1 VISRPISRP
10 ISRSISR
17 AIAGSAN
24 ADAGFLSL
32 DFVSNTY
39 NSSGVKKQ
47 FGELIEFR
55 RPSGGGI
62 WNAQGNFEWLGTDVP
77 RFNYDSVSGKA
88 LGLLV
93 EPQSTNLVSGY
104 TVSAGFEETANPR
117 IAGAAWKLTSK
128 PSSGAY
134 SVRPRAPMP
143 PVNPDY
149 AVSTFAWLA
158 SGAPVVSGT
167 NVQVDASFTLII
179 NGGSGT
185 ENGSKDLGRGLYRLS
200 TARNISAGQVAT
212 HGLYRYPRQDG
223 ELFSSVGLQ
232 IEAPQLTSYI
242 PTTTAQ
248 VTRAA
253 DNVFIPNGTWRS
265 PNGRL
270 EVDADEG
277 VTVTLETGGIR
288 IAGLGHIRSLKFYP
302 EAA

>member
-1 VISRPISRP
+1 MISRSISRP

-47 FGELIEFR
+47 FGELVEFR

-62 WNAQGNFEWLGTDVP
+62 WNAQGSFEWLGSDVP
-77 RFNYDSVSGKA
+77 RFNFDPVSGSA

-93 EPQSTNLVSGY
+93 EPQSTNYAINSELLNGETGYSKPLATTQEAFGRGFSRGWSVPKAVSGNYAYHRASSETGQTLVSAFVKY
-104 TVSAGFEETANPR
+104 PR
-117 IAGAAWKLTSK
+117 T
-128 PSSGAY
+128 
-134 SVRPRAPMP
+134 
-143 PVNPDY
+143 
-149 AVSTFAWLA
+149 
-158 SGAPVVSGT
+158 PVVSVT
-167 NVQVDASFTLII
+167 ASASSDVVWRPVSTSSIKV
-179 NGGSGT
+179 
-185 ENGSKDLGRGLYRLS
+185 ENYGGLYRLS
-200 TARNISAGQVAT
+200 GQRDVNQT
-212 HGLYRYPRQDG
+212 LWGLVKYEIALDG
-223 ELFSSVGLQ
+223 IPVVSGFQEERER
-232 IEAPQLTSYI
+232 ITSYI

-253 DNVFIPNGTWRS
+253 DNVFIPNGPWRS
-265 PNGRL
+265 PTGRL

-302 EAA
+302 EVV

>member
-1 VISRPISRP
+1 MISRPISRP

-17 AIAGSAN
+17 AIAGSAD

-47 FGELIEFR
+47 FGELIEFT

-77 RFNYDSVSGKA
+77 RFNFDPVSGSA

-93 EPQSTNLVSGY
+93 EPQSTNYAINSELLNGETGYSKPATATPVAFGRGFNQGWSVPKSGAGNYVYHLASAETGQTFVSAFVKYPRVPIVGVTAWSIFDMTWRPVSG
-104 TVSAGFEETANPR
+104 
-117 IAGAAWKLTSK
+117 
-128 PSSGAY
+128 SSLKVE
-134 SVRPRAPMP
+134 S
-143 PVNPDY
+143 Y
-149 AVSTFAWLA
+149 AELYRL
-158 SGAPVVSGT
+158 SGQRNINQTLWGLVKYDIGLDGTPVVSGFQEERER
-167 NVQVDASFTLII
+167 V
-179 NGGSGT
+179 
-185 ENGSKDLGRGLYRLS
+185 
-200 TARNISAGQVAT
+200 
-212 HGLYRYPRQDG
+212 
-223 ELFSSVGLQ
+223 
-232 IEAPQLTSYI
+232 TSYI

-253 DNVFIPNGTWRS
+253 DNVFIPNGPWRS
-265 PNGRL
+265 PSGRL

-302 EAA
+302 ESA

>member
-1 VISRPISRP
+1 MALVQ
-10 ISRSISR
+10 
-17 AIAGSAN
+17 
-24 ADAGFLSL
+24 
-32 DFVSNTY
+32 
-39 NSSGVKKQ
+39 KQ
-47 FGELIEFR
+47 FGELIEFSR
-55 RPSGGGI
+55 ASGGGI

-104 TVSAGFEETANPR
+104 RIAVGFEETSNSRVP
-117 IAGAAWKLTSK
+117 GVAWKLLSK
-128 PSSGAY
+128 PTSGSY
-134 SVRPRAPMP
+134 SVRPRDPQP

-149 AVSTFAWLA
+149 VVSSFAWLA
-158 SGAPVVSGT
+158 SEALVIAGSST
-167 NVQVDASFTLII
+167 QVNASLALLI

-212 HGLYRYPRQDG
+212 HGLYRYPQQNG

-232 IEAPQLTSYI
+232 VEASQLTSYI

-253 DNVFIPNGTWRS
+253 DDVFIPNGPWRS
-265 PNGRL
+265 PTGRI

-288 IAGLGHIRSLKFYP
+288 IAGLGQIRSLKFYP